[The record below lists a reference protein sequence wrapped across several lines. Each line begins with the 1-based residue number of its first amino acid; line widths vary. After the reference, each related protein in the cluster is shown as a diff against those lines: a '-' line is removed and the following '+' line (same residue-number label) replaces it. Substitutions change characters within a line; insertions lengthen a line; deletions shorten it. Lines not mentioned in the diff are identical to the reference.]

1 MSTSE
6 TNIIS
11 ENQLTDKIDTRYVF
25 SYGHIPYI
33 ENVIIDYDFKLPIYQ
48 KVLIENLTGTQKTHD
63 LYFMN
68 CTFEKKVRIEDYE
81 GLLYFNGCTFNSYVD
96 LSNTNF
102 HKKIRFR
109 QCNFKEEIYFNNAT
123 FHDLADFWR
132 CIFEKRT
139 NFFKTDFLATTV
151 FSGSIFKENALF
163 TYSQIEKLLILRRT
177 TFTKGLDLS
186 LTNINGDLKL
196 FDLQL
201 GDFESLDNKPET
213 IEYEEGL
220 EEKGE
225 IYTANKRE
233 TFRLI
238 KHIFQSNND
247 SVTSQKFSLLE
258 SITHRKE
265 IWFSLNH
272 DFRWKDLW
280 DYILLTLNRFS
291 NNHKTSYIRGFAFTI
306 LLGLFTFIFVAWSS
320 NTYEPAK
327 NFNQFDFGLAVS
339 HFIQFLTPTHKFDY
353 IDENPT
359 GQFYLL
365 DFMGRIIIAF
375 GIYQTIQAFR
385 KFR

>member
-1 MSTSE
+1 M
-6 TNIIS
+6 
-11 ENQLTDKIDTRYVF
+11 
-25 SYGHIPYI
+25 
-33 ENVIIDYDFKLPIYQ
+33 
-48 KVLIENLTGTQKTHD
+48 
-63 LYFMN
+63 
-68 CTFEKKVRIEDYE
+68 EDYE
-81 GLLYFNGCTFNSYVD
+81 GLLYFDRCTFNSFVD
-96 LSNTNF
+96 LANTNF
-102 HKKIRFR
+102 HSKIRFR
-109 QCNFKEEIYFNNAT
+109 QCIFHGEVYFNNTT

-132 CIFEKRT
+132 CKFEKRT
-139 NFFKTDFLATTV
+139 SFFKTDFLATTV

-177 TFTKGLDLS
+177 TFIQGLDLS
-186 LTNINGDLKL
+186 LANINGDLKL
-196 FDLQL
+196 FDIQL
-201 GDFESLDNKPET
+201 DDFKSVDNMPET

-265 IWFSLNH
+265 IWFRLNH
-272 DFRWKDLW
+272 DFRSKDLW

-306 LLGLFTFIFVAWSS
+306 FLGLFTFIFVAWSS
-320 NTYEPAK
+320 KTYEPAT
-327 NFNQFDFGLAVS
+327 NFDQFDFGLAVS
-339 HFIQFLTPTHKFDY
+339 HFVQFLTPTHKFDY
-353 IDENPT
+353 IDENPS

-365 DFMGRIIIAF
+365 DFLGRIIIAY